1 MVRLSLSEF
10 ADKVNELMPVI
21 IRTFLKQQSTEF
33 YKIKL
38 TMPQFV
44 ILDILQRHGESKM
57 SDLAKSLSVTTAAMT
72 GIVDRLVREGYLRRE
87 SDPKDRRII
96 KIRLTAK
103 GERAVTQILEK
114 KKQMIIKMFGMIS
127 QGEREEYL
135 RILTHIRDH
144 LKD

>member
-1 MVRLSLSEF
+1 
-10 ADKVNELMPVI
+10 
-21 IRTFLKQQSTEF
+21 
-33 YKIKL
+33 
-38 TMPQFV
+38 MPQFV

-114 KKQMIIKMFGMIS
+114 KKQMIIKMFGMVS
-127 QGEREEYL
+127 QEEREEYL
-135 RILTHIRDH
+135 KILTHIRDH
-144 LKD
+144 LKE